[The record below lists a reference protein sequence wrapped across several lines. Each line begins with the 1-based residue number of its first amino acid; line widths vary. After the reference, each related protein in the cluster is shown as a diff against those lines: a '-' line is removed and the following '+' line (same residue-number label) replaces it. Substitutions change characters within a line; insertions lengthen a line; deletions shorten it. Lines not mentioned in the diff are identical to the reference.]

1 MSAGSRQHTWG
12 GSKNPT
18 RFVDTTKEEASILA
32 KKLFVTSKV
41 KEVFTCSAGVTTF
54 ESPESKIEKV
64 KKLKPNM
71 VVVHCLTN
79 DLAKLPSGATPEM
92 VESLVSR
99 TVDFAKQFSTDIS
112 VVFLA
117 VVSRYEKNQVRSLG
131 IPGVRGYC

>member
-1 MSAGSRQHTWG
+1 
-12 GSKNPT
+12 
-18 RFVDTTKEEASILA
+18 
-32 KKLFVTSKV
+32 V
-41 KEVFTCSAGVTTF
+41 KEVFTYAAGVTTF
-54 ESPESKIEKV
+54 ESLESKIEKV

-131 IPGVRGYC
+131 IPGVRGYR